1 MSSSSILLVAI
12 PFNATHFFISSSTT
26 TTSSSSSSSFFFP
39 SYSPLIRDFPLIP
52 LILVIL
58 LLALLLYFWR
68 GRMGSSLLSDCR
80 FMDRSIGRSLY
91 HHHDWVLVYMVPT
104 KRKRRRRILPE
115 LLCNVAL
122 FWSPSDFISH
132 SISHQQS
139 AKWTVHRI
147 QSSGSV
153 PVHQTMTH
161 ERYRRQ
167 LPTQRWL
174 DLNQWFSKAMIN
186 FFFFFFP
193 IFYFLSPILLI
204 VWFSS
209 DASPCQDSAA
219 LLQQSLIGNEEV
231 NGQRSESNPPQMEKK
246 GAPFKKQKQNMK
258 SC

>member
-26 TTSSSSSSSFFFP
+26 SSSSSSFFFP

-58 LLALLLYFWR
+58 LLALFLYFWR

-91 HHHDWVLVYMVPT
+91 HHHYWVLVYGPDKEKATTYNTVL
-104 KRKRRRRILPE
+104 LPA

-153 PVHQTMTH
+153 PVQTMTH

-186 FFFFFFP
+186 FLLFLLLRFFSLSNTPFSFD
-193 IFYFLSPILLI
+193 FLQMQAP
-204 VWFSS
+204 VKT
-209 DASPCQDSAA
+209 
-219 LLQQSLIGNEEV
+219 LQHCCSIH
-231 NGQRSESNPPQMEKK
+231 
-246 GAPFKKQKQNMK
+246 
-258 SC
+258 

>member
-1 MSSSSILLVAI
+1 VSSSSILLVAI

-26 TTSSSSSSSFFFP
+26 TTSSSSSSFFFP

-91 HHHDWVLVYMVPT
+91 HHHYWVLVYGPDKEKAT
-104 KRKRRRRILPE
+104 TYSYYCTTTA

-153 PVHQTMTH
+153 PVRQTMTH

-193 IFYFLSPILLI
+193 IFFLSPILPYRLI
-204 VWFSS
+204 FFRCKPLSRLGS
-209 DASPCQDSAA
+209 TAA
-219 LLQQSLIGNEEV
+219 
-231 NGQRSESNPPQMEKK
+231 
-246 GAPFKKQKQNMK
+246 AYH
-258 SC
+258 